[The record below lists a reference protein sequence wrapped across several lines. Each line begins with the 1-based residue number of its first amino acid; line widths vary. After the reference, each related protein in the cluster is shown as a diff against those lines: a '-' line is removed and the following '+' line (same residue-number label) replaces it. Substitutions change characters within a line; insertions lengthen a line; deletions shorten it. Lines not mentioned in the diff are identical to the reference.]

1 MWTNKITPSEIGE
14 FTIEWVNR
22 SFYQQERAY
31 KFSDC
36 LEYLSNLQF
45 PAWASIIFFN
55 DPELV
60 FHIPPICFRGQ
71 MLPYPL
77 PFFEQDFN
85 NIEKALSKI
94 PQQIKTYFLIAQTHR
109 EMVSDCFERA
119 SRIAEKFNHLQKLQY
134 IVAFRIEEHLKL
146 VVSVFTQQK
155 LFEQQQKLSLA
166 LDYRQ
171 LTKHSLPKLAP
182 IFQPVGKLLV
192 FETTP
197 PNREVLA
204 QYIQMVLQHKNLPFV
219 CDISAPFLMISD
231 VGDCLLSQIRHYH
244 GADIIIENDYIQWQD
259 SITSHTVISFAKSAI
274 EDTEVLVGKL
284 CREFFSRKAQVLI
297 WDSELIPRP
306 DSPLGLFFQRL
317 LEAGCHVWLCLHG
330 EIDNLEL
337 KWQEKISVIR
347 KSGRNGQQLFITK
360 HTTAGIDSR
369 PEQYRSSADALSEI
383 FGSKYAGLVREIQ
396 ELSALGKKEKEIAQQ
411 LNLSIYTLRQIKRR
425 AGIRVNA
432 PLKRKRRTGMDKK
445 IAALRGSLPVNE
457 IARRLK
463 TSPSYIRKR
472 FMAQDAA
479 NQKLLTQVTEPPT
492 QQFIPYD

>member
-1 MWTNKITPSEIGE
+1 MWTNKITSSEIDE
-14 FTIEWVNR
+14 FTTEWVNR
-22 SFYQQERAY
+22 SFYLQESAW
-31 KFSDC
+31 KFSGC
-36 LEYLSNLQF
+36 LEYLDRLQF
-45 PAWASIIFFN
+45 PAWANIIFFN
-55 DPELV
+55 DPELE
-60 FHIPPICFRGQ
+60 FHIPPILFRGP

-77 PFFEQDFN
+77 PVFEQDFN
-85 NIEKALSKI
+85 NIEKAFSKI
-94 PQQIKTYFLIAQTHR
+94 PQQIKTYFLIVQEAT
-109 EMVSDCFERA
+109 ETIYDCFKRA
-119 SRIAEKFNHLQKLQY
+119 CQIAQKFNHLQRLQY
-134 IVAFRIEEHLKL
+134 IVAFRIEEQLKW
-146 VVSVFTQQK
+146 VVSVFTHQK
-155 LFEQQQKLSLA
+155 LFEQQQKLFLA

-182 IFQPVGKLLV
+182 VSQPAGKLLV

-197 PNREVLA
+197 HNREVLA
-204 QYIQMVLQHKNLPFV
+204 QYIQVVLRHKTLPFV
-219 CDISAPFLMISD
+219 LDIIAPILMISD

-244 GADIIIENDYIQWQD
+244 GTNIIIENGYIQWLD
-259 SITSHTVISFAKSAI
+259 HNTSHTVISFAKSAI
-274 EDTEVLVGKL
+274 KDTEVLAGKL
-284 CREFFSRKAQVLI
+284 CHEFFSRKAQVLI

-306 DSPLGLFFQRL
+306 DSPLGLFFQEL
-317 LEAGCHVWLCLHG
+317 LDAGYHVWLCLHS
-330 EIDNLEL
+330 EIDNLEM

-360 HTTAGIDSR
+360 HTTIGVDSR
-369 PEQYRSSADALSEI
+369 PKQYRCSADAKNEI
-383 FGSKYAGLVREIQ
+383 FGSKYAGLGREIQ
-396 ELSALGKKEKEIAQQ
+396 ELSAHGKGEKEIARQ

-479 NQKLLTQVTEPPT
+479 KQKLLTQGTEPPT
-492 QQFIPYD
+492 QQFVPYD